1 MGGASS
7 SLVTISEVSDKC
19 NFINSLGISF
29 CSFAICFLVLLPL
42 TRTLVPVKVQL
53 NIEISTEVQI
63 LKGTATLMIS
73 MFYQKVLYEL

>member
-29 CSFAICFLVLLPL
+29 SSFVTCFLFLLPL
-42 TRTLVPVKVQL
+42 TRTLVSVKVQL

>member
-29 CSFAICFLVLLPL
+29 SSFATSFLFLLPR
-42 TRTLVPVKVQL
+42 TGTLVSVKIQL
-53 NIEISTEVQI
+53 NIEISTEAQI
-63 LKGTATLMIS
+63 LRKI
-73 MFYQKVLYEL
+73 F